1 MSHHNQRD
9 LDIMQLESQLR
20 TQALYQEWL
29 AQFLGNRMPQQN
41 PAEPIQDLEP
51 ELDQSP
57 EISEGSI
64 HAI

>member
-41 PAEPIQDLEP
+41 PAEVPAEP
-51 ELDQSP
+51 VTVTEEQPLMVQ
-57 EISEGSI
+57 EGE
-64 HAI
+64 